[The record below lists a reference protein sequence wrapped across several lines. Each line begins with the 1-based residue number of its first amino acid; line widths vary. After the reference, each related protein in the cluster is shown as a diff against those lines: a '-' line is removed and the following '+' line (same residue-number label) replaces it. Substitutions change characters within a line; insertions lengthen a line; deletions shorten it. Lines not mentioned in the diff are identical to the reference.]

1 MAIVTSSK
9 HRDHNVNKYVLAVKL
24 SEPQIRSLAG
34 VDVCLIQKVFF
45 CKFASVHNL
54 FNIKVVTEVG
64 GVPSTP
70 CTAFLSELEAWD
82 PELGVVYGTNNQ
94 QAKAVLFPIVGL
106 INSTLILQF
115 IDCKI
120 FYFAASRFQCIFF
133 LFSTAT

>member
-1 MAIVTSSK
+1 MSHTK
-9 HRDHNVNKYVLAVKL
+9 GFFVKKFQ
-24 SEPQIRSLAG
+24 SQ
-34 VDVCLIQKVFF
+34 FF
-45 CKFASVHNL
+45 C
-54 FNIKVVTEVG
+54 NIKVVTEVG

-70 CTAFLSELEAWD
+70 CTAFLSKLEAWD

-120 FYFAASRFQCIFF
+120 FYFALSIFQCIFF